1 MRSST
6 REHPVSSGTP
16 RRPSPSGWPRAYPVA
31 QAPNAPLLVA
41 FAGRG
46 LQAVGRGRARR
57 AGRAAFMFGLA
68 VWAGEEAVDG
78 VNRFRRLL
86 GLATLVWLVSS
97 AVADRRALR
106 VAASRSP
113 RLD

>member
-1 MRSST
+1 
-6 REHPVSSGTP
+6 V
-16 RRPSPSGWPRAYPVA
+16 WPRAFPVV

-57 AGRAAFMFGLA
+57 AGRAVFMLGLA

-78 VNRFRRLL
+78 VNWFRRLL
-86 GLATLVWLVSS
+86 GVATLGWMLRS
-97 AVADRRALR
+97 AARGRSGPRA
-106 VAASRSP
+106 AASGSRG
-113 RLD
+113 LD